1 MSRRRFLRLRSVPL
15 AVLAVAVSFGGWGQT
30 GPEFPGAIWVPARYS
45 QSGRHCGAGN
55 AACQAPQ
62 YQADFKIEYIVLFA
76 TEGSSAEGAVA
87 DAQLQK
93 SPDRVTSAHY
103 IIANG
108 KGPRY
113 KDGQIIQ
120 MVHEAD
126 TAWTLGIWPVK
137 SAGAHR
143 GPVNNF
149 NTISIELAGRSD
161 QKGWCTERMY
171 QSAARLVAFLADSYG
186 IPISRERILGHDEA
200 ARSCTPPL
208 AGRVDPCG
216 GKAGQCTFD
225 WNHFM
230 ALVAEA
236 AVGPSLPSPGFDL
249 SRGLVAWYPFDGSLD
264 DRSGNGNDG
273 IPGGAVSFTAGRLGQ
288 ALKLSG
294 ISDAGYVGVLNGDS
308 LSLGAQLTLSFH
320 LRVDGAVGEADRG
333 GGPAVGAPQCVLAK
347 SGAGSGFWLNVY
359 LYPAQTQAETVFGV
373 RYITGPEPRLSSR
386 VRYSQ
391 GSWVHVAVTYDAGE
405 SREYIDG
412 AETAHTLLAPATLA
426 AANSEDLYI
435 GAQKGDATL
444 FGKAWL
450 YPLDGAIDDLRVY
463 NRVLSTDELQALA
476 NSAPPTSAVT
486 SAPVP
491 SATTPSETAA
501 VPSVPPAAVGGT
513 PPWVWP
519 VVIGGVV
526 VIALALVLVRVLG
539 G

>member
-1 MSRRRFLRLRSVPL
+1 MSQSRFLRLRW
-15 AVLAVAVSFGGWGQT
+15 VLLVVLTAVSWRVWGQT
-30 GPEFPGAIWVPARYS
+30 GPEFPGAVWVPARYY

-76 TEGSSAEGAVA
+76 TEGSSAEGAIA
-87 DAQLQK
+87 DAQLEK

-103 IIANG
+103 VIANG

-149 NTISIELAGRSD
+149 TTISIELAGRSD

-216 GKAGQCTFD
+216 GKTGQCTFD

-230 ALVAEA
+230 SLVVEA
-236 AVGPSLPSPGFDL
+236 AAGPSLPAPGFDL
-249 SRGLVAWYPFDGSLD
+249 SRGLVAWYPFDGSLG

-273 IPGGAVSFTAGRLGQ
+273 VSTGAVSFTAGRLGQ
-288 ALKLSG
+288 ALKLPG
-294 ISDAGYVGVLNGDS
+294 LSDVGFVRVPNSDS
-308 LSLGAQLTLSFH
+308 LSLDTQLTLCFY

-333 GGPAVGAPQCVLAK
+333 GATGAPQCVLAK
-347 SGAGSGFWLNVY
+347 SGMGSGFWLDIS
-359 LYPAQTQAETVFGV
+359 LYPAQTKAETVFGA
-373 RYITGPEPRLSSR
+373 RYVTGPEPQLSST
-386 VRYSQ
+386 VRYAQ
-391 GSWVHVAVTYDAGE
+391 GSWVHVAITYDAGE

-412 AETAHTLLAPATLA
+412 VETAHTLLAPATLA
-426 AANSEDLYI
+426 AANTEDLYI
-435 GAQKGDATL
+435 GAQKGDSAL
-444 FGKAWL
+444 SGKAWL
-450 YPLDGAIDDLRVY
+450 YPLDGAIDELRIY
-463 NRVLSTDELQALA
+463 NRVLSADELQALA
-476 NSAPPTSAVT
+476 SSAPPISSAT
-486 SAPVP
+486 SAP
-491 SATTPSETAA
+491 TPSVTA
-501 VPSVPPAAVGGT
+501 VPVPVSPAPVGGT

-526 VIALALVLVRVLG
+526 LVALALVLVRVLG
-539 G
+539 GP